1 MKHMVLE
8 EDLIVDPLKASSAE
22 DALDTLG
29 RRLLAF
35 GYVKP
40 SFIEAVKHRE
50 KECPTGIKVGS
61 RGIAL
66 PHADSDHTLK
76 PGLAIGIARE
86 PIMFGQMADP
96 AEAVLVDIVIMIAA
110 GEADLHMHL
119 LSVVAVAIQDQS
131 FLDGLLSAT
140 SRRQVLKLVESCLG
154 VNIRMQS
161 GF

>member
-1 MKHMVLE
+1 MILLRHRVQKMPWIL
-8 EDLIVDPLKASSAE
+8 
-22 DALDTLG
+22 LG
-29 RRLLAF
+29 EGFLHLAMSNLHLSKLLN
-35 GYVKP
+35 
-40 SFIEAVKHRE
+40 IERKNVPQVSRW
-50 KECPTGIKVGS
+50 GS